1 MGASAELFIQ
11 MQDEQTQ
18 EENDKPERIYNRK
31 HYCKST

>member
-18 EENDKPERIYNRK
+18 QENDKSEGIYNR
-31 HYCKST
+31 